1 MAWKKIMCPVDYSP
15 GSKEALRTAATMAAE
30 SGAELVIIH
39 AWDPLFTAGADLG
52 LTADLMGELR
62 TAVEEGLAL
71 WRADA
76 EKLGARRV
84 TSVFLTG
91 SPWNEIVRA
100 ARNDPAFDLIVMGT
114 HGRTGL
120 KHVLIGSVAE
130 KVVRHADCPVLV
142 VRSRG

>member
-1 MAWKKIMCPVDYSP
+1 MCPVDYSP

-30 SGAELVIIH
+30 SGAELLIVH
-39 AWDPLFTAGADLG
+39 AWDPLYAGGADLG
-52 LTADLMGELR
+52 LTADLIGDLR
-62 TAVEEGLAL
+62 KSVEEGLAL

-76 EKLGARRV
+76 EKLGATRV

-91 SPWNEIVRA
+91 APWNEIVGA
-100 ARNDPAFDLIVMGT
+100 ANDDPAIDLIVMGT

-130 KVVRHADCPVLV
+130 KVVRHAVCPVLV
-142 VRSRG
+142 VRARG